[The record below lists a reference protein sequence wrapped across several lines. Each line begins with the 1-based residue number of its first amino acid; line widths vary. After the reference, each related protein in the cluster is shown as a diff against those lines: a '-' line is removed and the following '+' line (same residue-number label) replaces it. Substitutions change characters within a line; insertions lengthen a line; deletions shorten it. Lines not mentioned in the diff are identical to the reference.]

1 MSAAAVSGPPSVV
14 MVWQG
19 RDAAGLSVGALR
31 RSILQRG
38 LVESSAMPGSTL
50 SASLRC
56 RLLLAAAPLVLSAC
70 SSSPTPS
77 APGAGSAPTASPTT
91 PGTASGAASVAPRPP
106 PMEAEGRPLF
116 IDDQQVNAPLAPGA
130 AWG

>member
-1 MSAAAVSGPPSVV
+1 
-14 MVWQG
+14 
-19 RDAAGLSVGALR
+19 
-31 RSILQRG
+31 
-38 LVESSAMPGSTL
+38 MPGSTL
-50 SASLRC
+50 SASLRR
-56 RLLLAAAPLVLSAC
+56 RLLLVVAPVVLSAC
-70 SSSPTPS
+70 GPSPAPS
-77 APGAGSAPTASPTT
+77 APGPGPTPTAGPTT